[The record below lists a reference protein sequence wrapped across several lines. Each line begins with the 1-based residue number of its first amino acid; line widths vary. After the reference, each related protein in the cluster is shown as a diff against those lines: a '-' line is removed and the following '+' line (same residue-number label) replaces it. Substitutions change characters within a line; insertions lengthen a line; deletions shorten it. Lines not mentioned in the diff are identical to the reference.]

1 MNRQIALTLARAE
14 KRTSSE
20 PMLSTALAQILAMQQ
35 IMVMDFLKCENAPA
49 LRARLAIAFSALED
63 RRCRLKGIPNPGML
77 RPDLDPDQ
85 LAKAVRRSKARN
97 PIELAQEL
105 AAILPTDAKELD
117 TTHIQPPKVDETP
130 QREKIST
137 QKEIP

>member
-1 MNRQIALTLARAE
+1 
-14 KRTSSE
+14 
-20 PMLSTALAQILAMQQ
+20 
-35 IMVMDFLKCENAPA
+35 
-49 LRARLAIAFSALED
+49 
-63 RRCRLKGIPNPGML
+63 ML

-117 TTHIQPPKVDETP
+117 TTHIQPPTVDETP